1 MTAEEIRAAHGKAG
15 FPDDHHGKRSSM
27 RPTSLPALAAA
38 LALKQGF
45 GRLIRSAADR
55 GLLALL
61 TLLDKRILKQ
71 AYGKIFFDSLPDY
84 TFTTCMQ
91 DVEDFFES

>member
-1 MTAEEIRAAHGKAG
+1 MTAEEPRAVNGKAG
-15 FPDDHHGKRSSM
+15 FPDDRYGKRSSM
-27 RPTSLPALAAA
+27 RPTSLPALAAV

-55 GLLALL
+55 GLLA
-61 TLLDKRILKQ
+61 LLDKRILKQ

-84 TFTTCMQ
+84 TFTTCLQ
-91 DVEDFFES
+91 DVEEFFES

>member
-1 MTAEEIRAAHGKAG
+1 MTAEEIRAVNGKAG
-15 FPDDHHGKRSSM
+15 FPDDRHGKRSSM
-27 RPTSLPALAAA
+27 RLPSLLALAAA

-61 TLLDKRILKQ
+61 DKRILKQ

-84 TFTTCMQ
+84 TFTTCLQ

>member
-1 MTAEEIRAAHGKAG
+1 MTAEEVRTVNGKAG
-15 FPDDHHGKRSSM
+15 FPDDRHGKRSSM
-27 RPTSLPALAAA
+27 RPTSLPALATA

-55 GLLALL
+55 GLLA
-61 TLLDKRILKQ
+61 LLDKRILKQ

-91 DVEDFFES
+91 DVEEFFEP

>member
-1 MTAEEIRAAHGKAG
+1 MPSDPIVDARIRKIRQDGGQPFAEYQIPSAV
-15 FPDDHHGKRSSM
+15 
-27 RPTSLPALAAA
+27 

-45 GRLIRSAADR
+45 GRLIRSATDR
-55 GLLALL
+55 GLLA
-61 TLLDKRILKQ
+61 LLDKRILKQ

-91 DVEDFFES
+91 DVEEFFES

>member
-1 MTAEEIRAAHGKAG
+1 MTAEVTRAVNGKAG

-61 TLLDKRILKQ
+61 DKRILKQ

-84 TFTTCMQ
+84 TFTTCLQ
-91 DVEDFFES
+91 DVEDFF

>member
-1 MTAEEIRAAHGKAG
+1 MTAEELRAVNGKTG
-15 FPDDHHGKRSSM
+15 FPDDRHGKRSSM

-38 LALKQGF
+38 FALKQDF

-55 GLLALL
+55 GLLA
-61 TLLDKRILKQ
+61 LLDKRILKQ

-84 TFTTCMQ
+84 TFTTCRQ

>member
-1 MTAEEIRAAHGKAG
+1 MTAEEIRAVKGKAG

-61 TLLDKRILKQ
+61 DKRILKQ

-84 TFTTCMQ
+84 TFTTCLQ
-91 DVEDFFES
+91 DVEDFFEP